1 MKRSQLAAAVA
12 VPLVM
17 ALAAGIGGGS
27 RAQAEDL
34 VAYQIVDGA
43 IPKSLT
49 GKPGDPAAGEA
60 TAVNRK
66 LGNCLACHSLPIK
79 NQPFPGDLG
88 PDLASVGSSL
98 SEGQLRLRLVDSKK
112 INPDTAMPSF
122 YKVEG
127 LHRVAKAFE
136 GKPILTAQQ
145 VEDVVAYLM
154 TLKGN

>member
-1 MKRSQLAAAVA
+1 MKRSQLAATVA
-12 VPLVM
+12 LPLVM
-17 ALAAGIGGGS
+17 ALAAGIGGGQG
-27 RAQAEDL
+27 AQAGDL

-49 GKPGDPAAGEA
+49 GTPGDPAAGKK
-60 TAVNRK
+60 TAVDRK
-66 LGNCLACHSLPIK
+66 LGNCLACHSMPIPD
-79 NQPFPGDLG
+79 QPFHGDVG
-88 PDLASVGSSL
+88 PDLATVGSYM

-127 LHRVAKAFE
+127 LHRVADAFV